1 MLSTISS
8 NRRPSQAVKG
18 RPRILGRAT
27 RNVYDKGPAS
37 HATCRAGAGVGYEYA
52 RAAHSVDFSGRV
64 SGRGADVLDSPYVL
78 RRCGHRHGWGI
89 PRSRDADDESWG
101 GTPRG
106 TARTWVPG
114 CWQRRAIQDWL
125 GRDVHVFGRDGT
137 LRSG

>member
-64 SGRGADVLDSPYVL
+64 FGPGADVLDSPYVL
-78 RRCGHRHGWGI
+78 RRCGHSHGWGI
-89 PRSRDADDESWG
+89 PRSRDAGDESGG
-101 GTPRG
+101 GTPRCAG
-106 TARTWVPG
+106 RTWVPG
-114 CWQRRAIQDWL
+114 CWQRRVIPDWL
-125 GRDVHVFGRDGT
+125 GADSEFTGIDC
-137 LRSG
+137 